1 MKKLLFALLLIPT
14 ITWGQQIAIRGVV
27 TDGKDALPG
36 VNVVIKGTTNG
47 VTTDFNG
54 NYELTASSGDVIVF
68 TYLGFKTIEVLTED
82 NSVQNIELE
91 EDTQQLENVVVQG
104 FSGVIGKSR
113 KRTAS
118 IQVTPESVT
127 AFNSDGIEKNG
138 INNITDFAN
147 LVPNLKL
154 NESQA
159 IGVNSLIVRGI
170 PQIRNTD
177 APVAFVID
185 GVTIADPS
193 LLNQELFDLALIEVV
208 KGPQGALYGKNA
220 IGGAINIY
228 SKEPT
233 NQLRNK
239 VVAGIGNGNSQVLRG
254 ISSGALKK
262 DKVFYRV
269 SAQYKNFDGLLTN
282 EFLNKKVDF
291 RKETNLRGQLMFRP
305 TSNFKANITA
315 QVMDVTGGATYY
327 SVDSGYVDNDF
338 FLVDLDPNPTNG
350 NNIISQD
357 VLGNSDLKSTMT
369 TANLEY
375 NTNQVKFQSITSYTK
390 IDRSTTGDLDFT
402 ELAVEDFGL
411 DQGEFNNT
419 KTFNQEFRLSNRNT
433 TSKLDWSVGAFIQN
447 LEREFFQS
455 DLTFSQ
461 DFAVTDYVVKFNT
474 IAFFGFMDYKLTDK
488 LTASVGLRF
497 DSDTINLDDT
507 LNAQQDEKSDDVLQ
521 PKISLSYQ
529 ANQNVLL
536 YTNYGRGY
544 RAGGFNP
551 VVTDLFDRGFEG
563 ELSDN
568 YEFGFK
574 TSSWENRFIFN
585 GSVFY
590 SSYEN
595 RQQFAITSDFFIP
608 GNYNYDES
616 DVIGFEIDTKTRLS
630 KYLDLLFSYGQVKST
645 IIRGGSTGGENGTT
659 TDLDQYNGNNAAL
672 VPQNNFNLGL
682 ASSIPLNNDSQVDLF
697 INYNGTG
704 KIYWTDANAAMH
716 TSDAYQLL
724 DIQASLTR
732 GNWKLT
738 LWGKN
743 MLDQQYY
750 LEYSDFGFGWRGT
763 PATFGS
769 SLSFSF

>member
-1 MKKLLFALLLIPT
+1 MKKLFFALLLIPM
-14 ITWGQQIAIRGVV
+14 ISWSQQITIRGVV
-27 TDGKDALPG
+27 TDGKEALPG

-54 NYELTASSGDVIVF
+54 NYELNASSGDVIVF
-68 TYLGFKTIEVLTED
+68 SYLGFKTVEVSTED
-82 NSVQNIELE
+82 NSVQNVDLE
-91 EDTQQLENVVVQG
+91 EDAQQLDDVVVQG
-104 FSGVIGKSR
+104 FSGIIGKSR

-118 IQVTPESVT
+118 IQVTPETVT
-127 AFNSDGIEKNG
+127 AFNSEGIEKSG

-239 VVAGIGNGNSQVLRG
+239 VVAGIGNGNSQLLRG
-254 ISSGALKK
+254 ISSGALQK
-262 DKVFYRV
+262 DKIFYRV
-269 SAQYKNFDGLLTN
+269 SAQYKNFDGLLKN
-282 EFLNKKVDF
+282 DFLNKKVDF
-291 RKETNLRGQLMFRP
+291 REETNLRGQLMFRP
-305 TSNFKANITA
+305 SSNFKANITA
-315 QVMDVTGGATYY
+315 QVMDVAGGATYY
-327 SVDSGYVDNDF
+327 SVDPGYVDNDF
-338 FLVDLDPNPTNG
+338 FLVDLDPNPASG

-357 VLGNSDLKSTMT
+357 VMGNSDLKSTMT

-433 TSKLDWSVGAFIQN
+433 SSKLDWSAGAFIQN

-497 DSDTINLDDT
+497 DSDTIDLDDT

-529 ANQNVLL
+529 ANPNVLL

-590 SSYEN
+590 SSYQN

-616 DVIGFEIDTKTRLS
+616 DVTGFEIDTKTRLS

-645 IIRGGSTGGENGTT
+645 IVKGGSTGGANGTT

-682 ASSIPLNNDSQVDLF
+682 ASSIPLANDSQVDLF

-716 TSDAYQLL
+716 TSNAYQLL

-769 SLSFSF
+769 TLSLSF

>member
-704 KIYWTDANAAMH
+704 KIYWTDANAAIH

>member
-716 TSDAYQLL
+716 TSNAYQLL